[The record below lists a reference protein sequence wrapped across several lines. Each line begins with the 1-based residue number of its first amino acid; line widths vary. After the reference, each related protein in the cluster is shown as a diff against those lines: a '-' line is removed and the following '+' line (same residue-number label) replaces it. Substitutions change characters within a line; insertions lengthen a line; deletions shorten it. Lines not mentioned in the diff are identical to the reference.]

1 MHKANEQPSSSAF
14 ILQVECQKAQSLLS
28 VLGLILILQDTSMS
42 SSLIYYNQDNFYFT
56 FNFAVNTKS
65 CRIQP
70 TKTREKN
77 KYM

>member
-1 MHKANEQPSSSAF
+1 MHKANVQPSSSAF

-28 VLGLILILQDTSMS
+28 VLGLILEDTSMS

-65 CRIQP
+65 CSI
-70 TKTREKN
+70 
-77 KYM
+77 